1 MIKEQALV
9 AQTDAMAM
17 LAQAGDS
24 SMYVV
29 IVLFI
34 VIAAVVIG
42 MVLASR
48 RGDAGGDAPE
58 APKVKD
64 PKDDI
69 ESPNVDILD
78 TRQDELS
85 PEIQAI
91 LAKPRSE
98 WTLKE
103 TKMVKMAKVSDKEI
117 ARRQT
122 AIEATKASEE
132 KHSKIESKDTTNPE
146 ESEEPQDAGDEE
158 DAPEEAAAKVDAEP
172 PSEPELSEVSS
183 PEEDADDTSGS
194 DAFDD
199 DSWGFDD
206 SEFEDD
212 EDEDEGG
219 SDDEPEASEPEEDA
233 PAAKDP
239 EPEPAPVAAAA
250 DEPKPKAMSD
260 GLEKTRGRFGKT
272 LRNLFSNKEEVDD
285 DLKDDIE
292 EFLYTSDIGSAATRR
307 VMKEF
312 ESQIADGKE
321 KDPQAVW
328 DAVRATVR
336 DMLKEIEEPMVVE
349 AKEDGPMVIL
359 VVGVNGAGK
368 TTSIGKMASKY
379 KHEGKSVMLVAGDTF
394 RAAAVE
400 QLEVW
405 AKRVA
410 IPIHKGESEAD
421 PASVVFDGI
430 KRARDEGVDVV
441 LCDTSGRLHTNANL
455 MAELQKIHRV
465 SGKAMDGAPHETLLV
480 LDANTGQNALQQA
493 KEYGQALGLTGLVLT
508 KLDGT
513 ARGGVILGIGEEV
526 HTPVRYIGIGEGVE
540 DLRPFDADEF
550 VDALFL

>member
-1 MIKEQALV
+1 MFKEQVLL
-9 AQTDAMAM
+9 AQTDVVAV
-17 LAQAGDS
+17 LAQSGDS
-24 SMYVV
+24 SMYVA

-34 VIAAVVIG
+34 IIAAIVG
-42 MVLASR
+42 GLVLSSR
-48 RGDAGGDAPE
+48 RDDSGGDVPD
-58 APKVKD
+58 APKVKE
-64 PKDDI
+64 PKDDVD
-69 ESPNVDILD
+69 SPNVDILE
-78 TRQDELS
+78 TRQDEYS

-91 LAKPRSE
+91 LAKPRAD

-103 TKMVKMAKVSDKEI
+103 TKLIKMAKISDKEL
-117 ARRQT
+117 ARRET
-122 AIEATKASEE
+122 AVEATKASEE
-132 KHSKIESKDTTNPE
+132 KHSQIESKDDEDSKEPKASKEAT
-146 ESEEPQDAGDEE
+146 EEPV
-158 DAPEEAAAKVDAEP
+158 AKVDTEP
-172 PSEPELSEVSS
+172 PSEPEISEASS
-183 PEEDADDTSGS
+183 SEEALETSAD

-206 SEFEDD
+206 SDFEDD
-212 EDEDEGG
+212 EEDAEDEA
-219 SDDEPEASEPEEDA
+219 SEEPEASEPEPEA
-233 PAAKDP
+233 PAAKD
-239 EPEPAPVAAAA
+239 PEPAPVAAAA
-250 DEPKPKAMSD
+250 DDEPQPKAMSD
-260 GLEKTRGRFGKT
+260 GLSKTRGRFGKK
-272 LRNLFSNKEEVDD
+272 LKDLFGSKEEVDD

-292 EFLYTSDIGSAATRR
+292 EFLYTSDIGSKATRR
-307 VMKEF
+307 VLEEF
-312 ESQIADGKE
+312 EAQIVDGKE
-321 KDPQAVW
+321 KEPQAVW
-328 DAVRATVR
+328 DAVRATVHN
-336 DMLKEIEEPMVVE
+336 MLKEIEEPMVVE
-349 AKEDGPMVIL
+349 AREDGPMVIL

-430 KRARDEGVDVV
+430 KRAKDEGIDVV